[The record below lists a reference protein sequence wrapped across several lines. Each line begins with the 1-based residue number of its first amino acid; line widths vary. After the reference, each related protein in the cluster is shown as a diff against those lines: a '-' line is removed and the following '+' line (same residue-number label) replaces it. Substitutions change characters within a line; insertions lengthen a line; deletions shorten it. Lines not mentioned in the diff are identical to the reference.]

1 MRHAP
6 GQCPAAQIPVA
17 GDTGIAPV
25 RSIVLH
31 MLAVNDERGITV
43 LYEPDQRHILY
54 AGDFASV
61 PGKLELTVLLT
72 RLMLPFL
79 TLVAIA
85 AALMGMLNSL
95 HLFFIPA
102 LVAAGN
108 KTSIS
113 IWLINFRVTP
123 ETLLLAFAVSVGVGV
138 LAGFGPA
145 IRSSRS
151 NIVDGLR
158 QVV

>member
-1 MRHAP
+1 MSARERVTEIAVMRTL
-6 GQCPAAQIPVA
+6 GF
-17 GDTGIAPV
+17 G
-25 RSIVLH
+25 
-31 MLAVNDERGITV
+31 RG
-43 LYEPDQRHILY
+43 HIL
-54 AGDFASV
+54 GFILSESV
-61 PGKLELTVLLT
+61 LMSLLGGI
-72 RLMLPFL
+72 LG
-79 TLVAIA
+79 VALA
-85 AALMGMLNSL
+85 KF
-95 HLFFIPA
+95 FFIPA